1 MTSGV
6 ATSLIVLDI
15 IVTSLT
21 QEWDIVWLAFTPIL
35 VEGIVLIYA
44 MQKIQ
49 AEID

>member
-21 QEWDIVWLAFTPIL
+21 QEWGVVWLAFAPIF

-44 MQKIQ
+44 MRKIQ

>member
-6 ATSLIVLDI
+6 ATSLIVIDI

-21 QEWDIVWLAFTPIL
+21 QRWGVVWLAFAPIL

-44 MQKIQ
+44 MRKI
-49 AEID
+49 